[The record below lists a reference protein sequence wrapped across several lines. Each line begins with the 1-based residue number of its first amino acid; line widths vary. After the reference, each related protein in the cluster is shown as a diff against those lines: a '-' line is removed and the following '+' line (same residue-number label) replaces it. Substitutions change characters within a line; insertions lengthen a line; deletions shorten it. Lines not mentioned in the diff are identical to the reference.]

1 MFLISVNDYDNIGL
15 RGDKMFGEQLKK
27 ARLHKGYTLEQL
39 ADIYNVRFDGK
50 LSKGTLSK
58 YENNKQEPMISVV
71 NNLSSILEVSTDF
84 LLAKENS
91 TIDSNYIRIDSHGL
105 VEEKLKDLIIEKYNS
120 VKSFALSIGIPYTT
134 LDSILKRGID
144 KANVLNII
152 KICNAL
158 GIDVDELSNG
168 QIKPKLKGQD
178 SPSPDAIDV
187 TKLKNYVPYHPVKVP
202 FLGEIAC
209 GEPIYANQEYDSY
222 VITDEGIHADFCIRA
237 KGDSMVNAGIDE
249 GDIVFIHR
257 QSYIDNGSIA
267 AVAIDD
273 TVTLKRF
280 YQSDTTVTLVAEN
293 PAYAPI
299 IYNFSDGKSIYILGK
314 AVAVQKPLA
323 PAGKAKNTKEEYVTL
338 PVAARSKKGPS
349 ESAEP
354 HKLTRRQWE
363 EAQEA

>member
-1 MFLISVNDYDNIGL
+1 
-15 RGDKMFGEQLKK
+15 MFGDQLKK
-27 ARLHKGYTLEQL
+27 ARTAKGYTLEQL
-39 ADIYNVRFDGK
+39 ANIYNREFDGK

-71 NNLSSILEVSTDF
+71 NNLSIVLDVTTDF
-84 LLAKENS
+84 LLSKNEAKNTE
-91 TIDSNYIRIDSHGL
+91 
-105 VEEKLKDLIIEKYNS
+105 
-120 VKSFALSIGIPYTT
+120 APIPSDT
-134 LDSILKRGID
+134 
-144 KANVLNII
+144 
-152 KICNAL
+152 
-158 GIDVDELSNG
+158 
-168 QIKPKLKGQD
+168 
-178 SPSPDAIDV
+178 IDV
-187 TKLKNYVPYHPVKVP
+187 TKLKNYVPYNPVKVP

-237 KGDSMVNAGIDE
+237 KGDSMINAGIDD
-249 GDIVFIHR
+249 GDIVFIRR

-299 IYNFSDGKSIYILGK
+299 IHDFTDGKSIYILGK

-323 PAGKAKNTKEEYVTL
+323 PAGK
-338 PVAARSKKGPS
+338 
-349 ESAEP
+349 
-354 HKLTRRQWE
+354 
-363 EAQEA
+363 

>member
-1 MFLISVNDYDNIGL
+1 MNVSDRLKVTREKKHISL
-15 RGDKMFGEQLKK
+15 
-27 ARLHKGYTLEQL
+27 
-39 ADIYNVRFDGK
+39 
-50 LSKGTLSK
+50 GTLSELTGIAK
-58 YENNKQEPMISVV
+58 STLQRYETGATKKIPMEAIP
-71 NNLSSILEVSTDF
+71 
-84 LLAKENS
+84 
-91 TIDSNYIRIDSHGL
+91 
-105 VEEKLKDLIIEKYNS
+105 IIE
-120 VKSFALSIGIPYTT
+120 
-134 LDSILKRGID
+134 R
-144 KANVLNII
+144 
-152 KICNAL
+152 AL
-158 GIDVDELSNG
+158 GVPSGYLMGWDT
-168 QIKPKLKGQD
+168 
-178 SPSPDAIDV
+178 PSPDTIDV
-187 TKLKNYVPYHPVKVP
+187 TKLKNYVPYNPVKVP

-299 IYNFSDGKSIYILGK
+299 IHDFTDGKSIYILGK

-323 PAGKAKNTKEEYVTL
+323 PAGHKDLGPENKNINSLK
-338 PVAARSKKGPS
+338 
-349 ESAEP
+349 
-354 HKLTRRQWE
+354 
-363 EAQEA
+363 

>member
-1 MFLISVNDYDNIGL
+1 M
-15 RGDKMFGEQLKK
+15 
-27 ARLHKGYTLEQL
+27 
-39 ADIYNVRFDGK
+39 
-50 LSKGTLSK
+50 
-58 YENNKQEPMISVV
+58 
-71 NNLSSILEVSTDF
+71 
-84 LLAKENS
+84 
-91 TIDSNYIRIDSHGL
+91 

-168 QIKPKLKGQD
+168 QIKPKLKGMEPPI
-178 SPSPDAIDV
+178 PSDTIDV
-187 TKLKNYVPYHPVKVP
+187 TKLKNYVPYNPVKVP

-237 KGDSMVNAGIDE
+237 KGDSMINAGIDD
-249 GDIVFIHR
+249 GDIVFIRR
-257 QSYIDNGSIA
+257 QSCIDNGSIA

-299 IYNFSDGKSIYILGK
+299 IHDFTDGKSIYILGK
-314 AVAVQKPLA
+314 AVAVQKPLT
-323 PAGKAKNTKEEYVTL
+323 PAGHKDLGPENKNINSLK
-338 PVAARSKKGPS
+338 
-349 ESAEP
+349 
-354 HKLTRRQWE
+354 
-363 EAQEA
+363 

>member
-1 MFLISVNDYDNIGL
+1 M
-15 RGDKMFGEQLKK
+15 
-27 ARLHKGYTLEQL
+27 
-39 ADIYNVRFDGK
+39 
-50 LSKGTLSK
+50 
-58 YENNKQEPMISVV
+58 
-71 NNLSSILEVSTDF
+71 
-84 LLAKENS
+84 
-91 TIDSNYIRIDSHGL
+91 

-168 QIKPKLKGQD
+168 QIKPKLKGTEPPISSD
-178 SPSPDAIDV
+178 TIDV
-187 TKLKNYVPYHPVKVP
+187 TKLKNYVPYNPVKVP

-237 KGDSMVNAGIDE
+237 KGDSMINAGIDD
-249 GDIVFIHR
+249 GDIVFIRR

-299 IYNFSDGKSIYILGK
+299 IHDFTDGKSIYILGK

-323 PAGKAKNTKEEYVTL
+323 PAGHKDLGPENKNINSLK
-338 PVAARSKKGPS
+338 
-349 ESAEP
+349 
-354 HKLTRRQWE
+354 
-363 EAQEA
+363 